1 MQQLPPD
8 TVRLLSSSQ
17 TITSVVNVVKE
28 LVENSLDGNATNI
41 EVKLENSGFDRIEV
55 RDNGDGIKAA
65 DTPVMGLKHYTS
77 KISHHEDLEALET
90 YGFRG
95 EALGSICTVS
105 EVIVTTKTTA
115 DEVST
120 QYTLDNTGHI
130 ISQKPSHVGQGTT
143 VTVLKL
149 FKNIPVR
156 KQFYS
161 TVKKC
166 KEELKKVQDLLMAYG
181 IIKPDLRIV
190 FTHNKAVV
198 WQKAKVSDH
207 KMALLTVLGTAV
219 MVSMV
224 PIQHH
229 EQEPEIFLSGFLP
242 KPGSNPSSTSLTSPD
257 RSFISVNSRPVHHKE
272 ILKLVRQY
280 YSSQCQK
287 DSSHTRYP
295 IFFLNISVP
304 ASVVDVNLTPDKT
317 QIMLHNKEAILLVI
331 EKVLISVYGQL
342 AGNGTD
348 KSSSE
353 CLEETGLIHSGEPN
367 QPGLLNAPEIS
378 EVADTINGCSKKI
391 HFSNDK
397 SAVVVDKEESFVSN
411 IVQTDSQ
418 EKPLPSEN
426 KPSLYFSEFD
436 VTFSL
441 DDDLILAN
449 NLPDINSA
457 TCPEKTGNPTL
468 PPVTLNKQIAVA
480 KVSPELTADNW
491 SMGHGM
497 KDSTEHMFE
506 PVKLLVPK
514 DTSGEKQING
524 DEAKHQKPADTSP
537 TNEANKKSSN
547 VVKDKI
553 GQITIYD
560 LISNRTVR
568 KSLSPSAL
576 FTQETRPKLLAENP
590 RANLQDVSM
599 KLEEMW
605 KNLNEEE
612 KTKYEEKA
620 AKDLDRYNLQ
630 LKKAME
636 GNPHQEEEKRPKL
649 APAAKVIKK
658 HHNAPLSNQQILD
671 KLFQSQIHKKTN
683 LEPPCKTIDVPFSL
697 SHLKKRLEQLSK
709 SHESGSERVCLIN
722 CLTSYNGW
730 IVASD
735 RKLML
740 LNPFRVEEALLFRRL
755 MENHIFQTEILDA
768 PIALTNS
775 LLGGPQYIDCLCK
788 MQQKCTTLN
797 GITYFTDPRLVF
809 NGFKIQLIPG
819 ASTAEHHLEIEEM
832 ARCLPFY
839 GISDLREILNAILNK
854 NAQSVHLCR
863 PLKVI
868 NYLKGE
874 AVRLTRQLPLRFSRE
889 DIEDTMLRMQQQLGK
904 DCRSCIHG
912 RTFLHHLANI
922 PEID

>member
-28 LVENSLDGNATNI
+28 LVENSLDANATSI

-55 RDNGDGIKAA
+55 RDNGDGIKAV

-120 QYTLDNTGHI
+120 QYTLDNAGHI
-130 ISQKPSHVGQGTT
+130 ISQKPSHIGQGTT

-161 TVKKC
+161 TAKKC

-207 KMALLTVLGTAV
+207 KMALLTFLGTAV

-242 KPGSNPSSTSLTSPD
+242 KLGSNPSLTSLTSPD

-272 ILKLVRQY
+272 ILKLVRLY
-280 YSSQCQK
+280 YSSQFQK
-287 DSSHTRYP
+287 DSSHIRYP
-295 IFFLNISVP
+295 IFFLNILVP
-304 ASVVDVNLTPDKT
+304 ASVVDVNFTPDKT
-317 QIMLHNKEAILLVI
+317 QVMLHNKEAILLVI

-348 KSSSE
+348 KSSSD
-353 CLEETGLIHSGEPN
+353 CLEETGLVRSGEPN
-367 QPGLLNAPEIS
+367 QSHLLTVP
-378 EVADTINGCSKKI
+378 DMLNGCSEKI
-391 HFSNDK
+391 SFSNDI
-397 SAVVVDKEESFVSN
+397 SAVTDKKESFVSN
-411 IVQTDSQ
+411 IVQIDSQ
-418 EKPLPSEN
+418 EKSLPSEN
-426 KPSLYFSEFD
+426 MPSSPFPEFD

-441 DDDLILAN
+441 DDDLILLKSPAA
-449 NLPDINSA
+449 INSA
-457 TCPEKTGNPTL
+457 NCPEKSSSPTL
-468 PPVTLNKQIAVA
+468 APVTLNEQISIA
-480 KVSPELTADNW
+480 KDSAELTADNW

-497 KDSTEHMFE
+497 KDSTEQMFE
-506 PVKLLVPK
+506 PVKLLVPEG
-514 DTSGEKQING
+514 TPGQKQINC
-524 DEAKHQKPADTSP
+524 DETKYQKPADTSP
-537 TNEANKKSSN
+537 TNDPNKKSSN
-547 VVKDKI
+547 VVKEKI

-560 LISNRTVR
+560 LISNRTVK
-568 KSLSPSAL
+568 KSLSASAL
-576 FTQETRPKLLAENP
+576 FIQETRPKLLAENP

-605 KNLNEEE
+605 KNLNEDE
-612 KTKYEEKA
+612 KKKYEEKA

-636 GNPHQEEEKRPKL
+636 GNPHKEEEKQPKL

-658 HHNAPLSNQQILD
+658 CHNAPLSNQQILD
-671 KLFQSQIHKKTN
+671 KLFQSQIHNKTN
-683 LEPPCKTIDVPFSL
+683 LEPPCKAIDVPFSL
-697 SHLKKRLEQLSK
+697 SHLKKRLEKLSK
-709 SHESGSERVCLIN
+709 SRDSGAERLHLIN

-730 IVASD
+730 VVASE

-740 LNPFRVEEALLFRRL
+740 LNPFRVEESLLFRRL
-755 MENHIFQTEILDA
+755 MENHVFQTETLDA
-768 PIALTNS
+768 PIVLTNS
-775 LLGGPQYIDCLCK
+775 LLGGPQYIDGLSK
-788 MQQKCTTLN
+788 MEQKHTTLN

-819 ASTAEHHLEIEEM
+819 
-832 ARCLPFY
+832 
-839 GISDLREILNAILNK
+839 
-854 NAQSVHLCR
+854 
-863 PLKVI
+863 
-868 NYLKGE
+868 
-874 AVRLTRQLPLRFSRE
+874 
-889 DIEDTMLRMQQQLGK
+889 ML
-904 DCRSCIHG
+904 
-912 RTFLHHLANI
+912 
-922 PEID
+922 

>member
-8 TVRLLSSSQ
+8 TIRLLSSSQ

-28 LVENSLDGNATNI
+28 LVENSLDANATSI

-55 RDNGDGIKAA
+55 RDNGDGIKAV

-105 EVIVTTKTTA
+105 EVIVTTKTAA

-120 QYTLDNTGHI
+120 QYTLDNAGHI
-130 ISQKPSHVGQGTT
+130 ISQKPSHMGQGTT

-156 KQFYS
+156 KQFYF
-161 TVKKC
+161 TAKKC

-190 FTHNKAVV
+190 FTHNK
-198 WQKAKVSDH
+198 
-207 KMALLTVLGTAV
+207 
-219 MVSMV
+219 
-224 PIQHH
+224 
-229 EQEPEIFLSGFLP
+229 IFLSGFLP
-242 KPGSNPSSTSLTSPD
+242 KPGSNPSLTSLTSPD

-272 ILKLVRQY
+272 ILKLVRHY
-280 YSSQCQK
+280 YSSQSQK
-287 DSSHTRYP
+287 DSSHIRYP
-295 IFFLNISVP
+295 VFFLNILVP

-317 QIMLHNKEAILLVI
+317 QVMLHNKEAILLVI

-353 CLEETGLIHSGEPN
+353 CLKETGLVCSGEPN
-367 QPGLLNAPEIS
+367 HSGVLTAPEIS
-378 EVADTINGCSKKI
+378 QVADTLNGCSKKI
-391 HFSNDK
+391 SFSNDI
-397 SAVVVDKEESFVSN
+397 SALLVDEKESFASD

-418 EKPLPSEN
+418 EKSLTSEDR
-426 KPSLYFSEFD
+426 PSLSVPEFD

-441 DDDLILAN
+441 DDDLIL
-449 NLPDINSA
+449 LKSPPDINSA
-457 TCPEKTGNPTL
+457 KCPEKASNPTL
-468 PPVTLNKQIAVA
+468 APVTLNEQTSIAKDSA
-480 KVSPELTADNW
+480 ELTADNW

-497 KDSTEHMFE
+497 KDSTEQMFE

-514 DTSGEKQING
+514 DATGQKHINC
-524 DEAKHQKPADTSP
+524 DETKHQKPTDTTS
-537 TNEANKKSSN
+537 TNDPNKKSSN

-560 LISNRTVR
+560 LISNHTVR
-568 KSLSPSAL
+568 KSLSASAL
-576 FTQETRPKLLAENP
+576 FIQETRPKLLAENP

-605 KNLNEEE
+605 KNLNEDE
-612 KTKYEEKA
+612 KKKYEEKA

-636 GNPHQEEEKRPKL
+636 RNPHQDEEKQPKL

-658 HHNAPLSNQQILD
+658 HYNAPLSNQQILD
-671 KLFQSQIHKKTN
+671 KLFQSQIHNKTS
-683 LEPPCKTIDVPFSL
+683 LDPPCKTIDVPFSL
-697 SHLKKRLEQLSK
+697 SHLKKQLERLSK
-709 SHESGSERVCLIN
+709 SHESDAERLHLIN

-730 IVASD
+730 VVASE

-755 MENHIFQTEILDA
+755 MENHIFQTETLDA

-775 LLGGPQYIDCLCK
+775 LLGGPEYIDGLCK
-788 MQQKCTTLN
+788 MQKKCTTLT

-839 GISDLREILNAILNK
+839 GVSDLREILNAILNK
-854 NAQSVHLCR
+854 NAQSVYQCR
-863 PLKVI
+863 PLKVV
-868 NYLKGE
+868 NYLEGE
-874 AVRLTRQLPLRFSRE
+874 AVRLARQLPLRFSRQ

-904 DCRSCIHG
+904 DCNRCIHG
-912 RTFLHHLANI
+912 RPFLHHLACI
-922 PEID
+922 PETE

>member
-1 MQQLPPD
+1 MQQLPLD
-8 TVRLLSSSQ
+8 TIRLLSSCQ
-17 TITSVVNVVKE
+17 TISSVVNVVKE
-28 LVENSLDGNATNI
+28 LVENSLDANATSI

-55 RDNGDGIKAA
+55 RDNGDGIKAVDA
-65 DTPVMGLKHYTS
+65 PVMGLKHYTS

-105 EVIVTTKTTA
+105 EVIVTTRTTA

-120 QYTLDNTGHI
+120 QYTLDNAGHI
-130 ISQKPSHVGQGTT
+130 VSQKPSHMGQGTT

-161 TVKKC
+161 TAKKC

-229 EQEPEIFLSGFLP
+229 EQEPEISLSGFLP
-242 KPGSNPSSTSLTSPD
+242 KPGSNPSLMSLTNPD
-257 RSFISVNSRPVHHKE
+257 RSFISINSRPVHHKE
-272 ILKLVRQY
+272 ILKLIRQY
-280 YSSQCQK
+280 YSSQSQK
-287 DSSHTRYP
+287 DSSHIRYP
-295 IFFLNISVP
+295 IFFLNILVP
-304 ASVVDVNLTPDKT
+304 ASVVDVNLIPDKT
-317 QIMLHNKEAILLVI
+317 QVMLHNKEAILFVI

-348 KSSSE
+348 ESSSE
-353 CLEETGLIHSGEPN
+353 CLKETGFVCSGEPN
-367 QPGLLNAPEIS
+367 NSGILAAPEIS
-378 EVADTINGCSKKI
+378 QVADTINACPKKVS
-391 HFSNDK
+391 FSNDICQV
-397 SAVVVDKEESFVSN
+397 AVDKMESFVNN
-411 IVQTDSQ
+411 IAQTDCQ

-426 KPSLYFSEFD
+426 RPSVSVPEFD
-436 VTFSL
+436 LTFPL
-441 DDDLILAN
+441 DDDDIVLKSR
-449 NLPDINSA
+449 PDING
-457 TCPEKTGNPTL
+457 TKCPENAGSPTL
-468 PPVTLNKQIAVA
+468 APVTLNEQISITEDSAELTA
-480 KVSPELTADNW
+480 ELTADDW
-491 SMGHGM
+491 SMGHKM
-497 KDSTEHMFE
+497 LDSTERMFE
-506 PVKLLVPK
+506 PVKLLVPR
-514 DTSGEKQING
+514 DTPG
-524 DEAKHQKPADTSP
+524 QKPINCDETKQQRPTDNSP
-537 TNEANKKSSN
+537 TNDPNKKSSN

-568 KSLSPSAL
+568 KSLSASAL
-576 FTQETRPKLLAENP
+576 FIQETRPKLLAENP

-605 KNLNEEE
+605 KNLNEDE
-612 KTKYEEKA
+612 KKKYEEKA

-636 GNPHQEEEKRPKL
+636 ENPQEEEKQPNL
-649 APAAKVIKK
+649 APATKVIKK
-658 HHNAPLSNQQILD
+658 HRHNAPLSNQQILD
-671 KLFQSQIHKKTN
+671 KLFQSQAHHKTS
-683 LEPPCKTIDVPFSL
+683 LEPPCKTIDVPFTL
-697 SHLKKRLEQLSK
+697 SSLKKQLERLSK
-709 SHESGSERVCLIN
+709 SCDSGGERLHLIN

-730 IVASD
+730 VVASE

-755 MENHIFQTEILDA
+755 MENHIFETETLDA

-775 LLGGPQYIDCLCK
+775 LLGGPQYLDGLCN
-788 MQQKCTTLN
+788 MQKKCTVLN

-819 ASTAEHHLEIEEM
+819 ASTVEHHLEIQEM
-832 ARCLPFY
+832 ARERLFVWLDSY
-839 GISDLREILNAILNK
+839 
-854 NAQSVHLCR
+854 LC
-863 PLKVI
+863 V
-868 NYLKGE
+868 
-874 AVRLTRQLPLRFSRE
+874 TQ
-889 DIEDTMLRMQQQLGK
+889 GK
-904 DCRSCIHG
+904 
-912 RTFLHHLANI
+912 T
-922 PEID
+922 

>member
-190 FTHNKAVV
+190 FTHNK
-198 WQKAKVSDH
+198 
-207 KMALLTVLGTAV
+207 
-219 MVSMV
+219 
-224 PIQHH
+224 
-229 EQEPEIFLSGFLP
+229 IFLSGFLP